1 MSVRDPRCIRIFN
14 DRRSVSSAVMLLKNA
29 GFEAY
34 STEDKFGNLT
44 LKMLHMRPRYRLY
57 VQMQDIEKI
66 GEFLSGKLI
75 DGEEI

>member
-1 MSVRDPRCIRIFN
+1 MSVRNPRCIRIFN
-14 DRRSVSSAVMLLKNA
+14 DRRSVSNAVMVLKQG

-57 VQMQDIEKI
+57 VQMEDIDKI
-66 GEFLSGKLI
+66 SEFLADKVI
-75 DGEEI
+75 EGEVV